1 MRSLVPALTLR
12 ISLGTCGLVDAAVVV
27 DLADIANASFD
38 DDLAHTNWSITRPN
52 GHYLHQIDVNPDI
65 TPLDP
70 SREDGATVPP
80 LTTPVGSNF
89 VGIVNSTFDTD
100 RKGKLTYDTA
110 AGTAGQ
116 DTRYGLTVWANRGR
130 MKTIG
135 NLNGTLPPNSASQ
148 VLVQFRGWGPGA
160 APTVYGDDDWS
171 RSALVTETMAFTNWA
186 EAGQ

>member
-110 AGTAGQ
+110 AGTAAHF
-116 DTRYGLTVWANRGR
+116 LPNLSEMKPVGR
-130 MKTIG
+130 IINM
-135 NLNGTLPPNSASQ
+135 
-148 VLVQFRGWGPGA
+148 V
-160 APTVYGDDDWS
+160 
-171 RSALVTETMAFTNWA
+171 A
-186 EAGQ
+186 EAITKKMNPVVVAE